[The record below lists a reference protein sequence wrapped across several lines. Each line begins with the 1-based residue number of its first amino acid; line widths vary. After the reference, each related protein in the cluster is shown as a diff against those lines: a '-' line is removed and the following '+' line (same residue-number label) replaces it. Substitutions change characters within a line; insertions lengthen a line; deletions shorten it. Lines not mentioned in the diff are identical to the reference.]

1 MASFYKNTVSF
12 IRNHHLSTSIVY
24 LAKTTPIIV
33 ATIYIITLTY
43 LAFTLDKRLLITII
57 KPLSAFTLVTIMRKV
72 IDRNR
77 PFIKYNFE
85 PLYSKKTN
93 ESFPSRHTV
102 SAMSIALLLFNIDL
116 LLGSVALIFA
126 SIVAICRI
134 LCGVH
139 FISDVLVAIII
150 SILIFIV

>member
-1 MASFYKNTVSF
+1 MANFYISIVGF
-12 IRNHHLSTSIVY
+12 IRNHHLSKSIVY

-33 ATIYIITLTY
+33 AIIYVISLSY
-43 LAFTLDKRLLITII
+43 LAFTLDYRLLITIL
-57 KPLSAFTLVTIMRKV
+57 KPLASFVLVTILRKV
-72 IDRNR
+72 VDRDR

-102 SAMSIALLLFNIDL
+102 SAVSIALSLLNIDL
-116 LLGSVALIFA
+116 LLGIVALGFA

-150 SILIFIV
+150 SILIYII